1 MDVISLHQAGFTNA
15 VASLGTA
22 LTSGHAS
29 LIKRYVQEVYLT
41 YDSDDAG
48 TRAALRAV
56 PILKEA
62 GISAKVIRMD
72 PYREFDMASP
82 EGKTAF
88 FREAANRLLSFEDE
102 LERNNYIEAVAS
114 AYKVSKESLE
124 KLVAKT
130 AVSTGLARPVTRPK
144 KADGAVLQKE
154 DGIVTSQK
162 VLLTWMIE
170 NENLYSKI
178 SSYISP
184 DDFTGELNRRVAKL
198 LYEQHEKGELNP
210 AKLLNHFTSEEEH
223 REAASLFHTKIRQL
237 KTKEEQDQALKDT
250 ILKVKAHSINE
261 RTLNL
266 DPSDMAGLQHLMEEK
281 RKLEELRQ
289 LHISID

>member
-1 MDVISLHQAGFTNA
+1 
-15 VASLGTA
+15 
-22 LTSGHAS
+22 
-29 LIKRYVQEVYLT
+29 
-41 YDSDDAG
+41 
-48 TRAALRAV
+48 
-56 PILKEA
+56 
-62 GISAKVIRMD
+62 
-72 PYREFDMASP
+72 
-82 EGKTAF
+82 
-88 FREAANRLLSFEDE
+88 
-102 LERNNYIEAVAS
+102 
-114 AYKVSKESLE
+114 
-124 KLVAKT
+124 
-130 AVSTGLARPVTRPK
+130 
-144 KADGAVLQKE
+144 LQKE